1 MRMRSYMVNLLLV
14 AGILPITGCQPGKK
28 GEEANTSV
36 KVEPYAKEVEKG
48 SNYNDPNKVNAD
60 TKGSEMDLRKN
71 DSIKVE
77 ADAKEVEKGLKYKD
91 MVPGDGVEA
100 KPGMAITVHYTG
112 MLMSN
117 GKKFDS
123 SLDRGEPFT
132 INLGAGEVITGWDK
146 GLVGLKVGGKR
157 RLYIPSEMGYGV
169 RGAGRDIPPNADL
182 VFDVELKKAEG
193 KPWEEVKVPADAV
206 KTASGLRYVDTK
218 AGTGETAVAGKKVTV
233 HYLGVLQK
241 TGQKFD
247 ASLDPNRNRTE
258 PFQFP
263 LGAGRVI
270 KGWDEGVA
278 GMKVGGKRTLYI
290 PASLGYGE
298 RGAGRVIPPGA
309 ELVFEVELLKVD

>member
-1 MRMRSYMVNLLLV
+1 MRMRSFVATLLLV
-14 AGILPITGCQPGKK
+14 AGMHPLTGCQAYTD
-28 GEEANTSV
+28 GEEAMN
-36 KVEPYAKEVEKG
+36 
-48 SNYNDPNKVNAD
+48 
-60 TKGSEMDLRKN
+60 
-71 DSIKVE
+71 SIKVE

-91 MVPGDGVEA
+91 TVPGDGVEA

-193 KPWEEVKVPADAV
+193 KPWEEIKVPADAV

-233 HYLGVLQK
+233 HYLGALQK
-241 TGQKFD
+241 NGKKFD
-247 ASLDPNRNRTE
+247 ASLDRDE